1 MGKLKGHRITLRG
14 KTAQGQNIELRPMTE
29 GDWDILARWNND
41 PDVLYYAE
49 GDDVTS
55 RKLEEV
61 QDMYRSVS
69 HQAFCFIIELDGKPI
84 GEGWLQRMN
93 LKRILQRYPGLDCRR
108 IDLTIGEKEYWGKRV
123 GTEAIRL
130 LTEFGFLEQGA
141 DMIFGCDIADYN
153 LRSLRVFQ
161 KAGYK
166 IVARIEQPTGRK
178 ANYVQDVALTRQSF
192 LKQRQRK
199 R

>member
-84 GEGWLQRMN
+84 GEGWL
-93 LKRILQRYPGLDCRR
+93 
-108 IDLTIGEKEYWGKRV
+108 
-123 GTEAIRL
+123 
-130 LTEFGFLEQGA
+130 
-141 DMIFGCDIADYN
+141 
-153 LRSLRVFQ
+153 
-161 KAGYK
+161 
-166 IVARIEQPTGRK
+166 
-178 ANYVQDVALTRQSF
+178 
-192 LKQRQRK
+192 
-199 R
+199 

>member
-1 MGKLKGHRITLRG
+1 
-14 KTAQGQNIELRPMTE
+14 
-29 GDWDILARWNND
+29 
-41 PDVLYYAE
+41 
-49 GDDVTS
+49 
-55 RKLEEV
+55 
-61 QDMYRSVS
+61 
-69 HQAFCFIIELDGKPI
+69 
-84 GEGWLQRMN
+84 MN

>member
-41 PDVLYYAE
+41 PDVLYYSE

-61 QDMYRSVS
+61 QDIYRSVS
-69 HQAFCFIIELDGKPI
+69 HQAFCFIIELDEKPI

-153 LRSLRVFQ
+153 VRSLRVFQ

-178 ANYVQDVALTRQSF
+178 ANYAQDIALAREGF
-192 LKQRQRK
+192 LKQK
-199 R
+199 